1 MMLQRLSRI
10 PLSCCSS
17 AAVLR
22 CCGISGNNILE
33 ATSLHPN
40 ISYVQNI
47 ICGQNKLQI
56 TNVHQRR
63 EFSSVQKKSIT
74 ALDTH
79 QQRREFSSIPKKS
92 ITAADTINDIKP
104 VGVKFAALLTK
115 HLGLS
120 RRQAERMIK
129 TERVTLFGQ
138 IINSPTYELFPSTDP
153 NQDSSSAMKV
163 DGKLVKGID
172 KTLKALYSE
181 LQQRQLNE
189 DDVSNNING
198 TVRKD
203 SINAIDKHVK
213 SDTRI
218 WLANKLKGELIT
230 EVSI

>member
-1 MMLQRLSRI
+1 MMLQRLSRF
-10 PLSCCSS
+10 SCCSS
-17 AAVLR
+17 TAVLR
-22 CCGISGNNILE
+22 CAGVSGSNILE
-33 ATSLHPN
+33 ATSRRPKV
-40 ISYVQNI
+40 ISCVQNRNI
-47 ICGQNKLQI
+47 ICGQYK
-56 TNVHQRR
+56 VHQRR
-63 EFSSVQKKSIT
+63 EFSSIQKKSIT
-74 ALDTH
+74 STDTV
-79 QQRREFSSIPKKS
+79 
-92 ITAADTINDIKP
+92 NDIKP

-172 KTLKALYSE
+172 KTLKVLYSE
-181 LQQRQLNE
+181 LQQQRQLNE

-198 TVRKD
+198 TVRND
-203 SINAIDKHVK
+203 SVNAIDKHVK

-230 EVSI
+230 EVNI

>member
-22 CCGISGNNILE
+22 CAGVSGSNILE
-33 ATSLHPN
+33 ATSRHPKD

-47 ICGQNKLQI
+47 ICGQYQLQI
-56 TNVHQRR
+56 NNVHQRR

-74 ALDTH
+74 AT
-79 QQRREFSSIPKKS
+79 
-92 ITAADTINDIKP
+92 DTINDNIKP

-120 RRQAERMIK
+120 RRQSERMIK

-172 KTLKALYSE
+172 KTLKVLYSE
-181 LQQRQLNE
+181 LQKRQLLNE
-189 DDVSNNING
+189 DDVSNNINDR
-198 TVRKD
+198 VVKD
-203 SINAIDKHVK
+203 RINAIDKHVK

-230 EVSI
+230 EVNI